1 MEVRLANGST
11 DLSELCAILAQLRP
25 RFEPEALQAKVRDLM
40 RQGYRLAYLIDRGG
54 RVLCVAGF
62 VIGEKLAW
70 GKHLYIDDLV
80 TDESARSGG
89 AGRFM
94 LDWLKD
100 YAQTHGC
107 REIHL
112 ESGVQR
118 FGAHSFYLREGFRI
132 ASHHFVTE
140 YLDTGFA
147 GGDALSARQGASDA

>member
-11 DLSELCAILAQLRP
+11 DLSGICAVLAQLRP
-25 RFEPEALQAKVRDLM
+25 RFEPDALQAKVRELM
-40 RQGYRLAYLIDRGG
+40 RQGYRLAYLIDDGG

-89 AGRFM
+89 AGRYM
-94 LDWLKD
+94 LHWLKD
-100 YAQTHGC
+100 YAQERGC

-118 FGAHSFYLREGFRI
+118 FGAHRFYLREGFRI
-132 ASHHFVTE
+132 SSYHFVTE
-140 YLDTGFA
+140 STEWGWLNKG
-147 GGDALSARQGASDA
+147 SS